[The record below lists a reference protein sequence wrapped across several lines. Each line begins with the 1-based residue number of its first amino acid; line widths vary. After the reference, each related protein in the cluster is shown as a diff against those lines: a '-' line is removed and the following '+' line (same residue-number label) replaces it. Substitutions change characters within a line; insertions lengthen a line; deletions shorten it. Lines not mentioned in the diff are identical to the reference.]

1 MAPGHPARPEEVRV
15 RRVNA
20 QADAYVA
27 PQLFL
32 EAGKNCLKHRMDAKK
47 CVNLYRPESKTAVV
61 PL

>member
-47 CVNLYRPESKTAVV
+47 CVNLYR
-61 PL
+61 LQFR